1 MRKTLIFGVMVMI
14 IMLQVSNSFA
24 GATGETGTRTG
35 DRRGIGT
42 GRGTGRGMGRGMGRG
57 FGQGGQQQRGPSE
70 EEIKKMEEAMPAKAV
85 VEPNK
90 PRKLLVIDILG
101 QGAYRHSSIPYW
113 NKALEIM
120 GEKTGAFTAVV
131 SSDINMFSAENLAQ
145 FDAVCLNNSV
155 SLPLSPDKTP
165 ELCKALMDF
174 VKGGK
179 GIMAIHAGTDTF
191 YTGAYVWPEGSEML
205 GGKFSGHPW
214 TAGNTE
220 WAVKIDEPDNP
231 LMVPFKGEGF
241 KLIDEI
247 YRTEPPLYSR
257 DKQLVLMSL
266 DMSDETTKGRAQK
279 PTDADTG
286 ISWIKN
292 WGEGRV
298 FYCSL
303 GHVHDVTWT
312 APILEHYL
320 RGIQFALGDL
330 KVDATPK
337 GK

>member
-1 MRKTLIFGVMVMI
+1 MRKTLIFGVMFMIVMS
-14 IMLQVSNSFA
+14 QVSNSFA
-24 GATGETGTRTG
+24 AGAGN
-35 DRRGIGT
+35 RRG
-42 GRGTGRGMGRGMGRG
+42 GRRGGG
-57 FGQGGQQQRGPSE
+57 FGGFGGRGQQQRGPTD
-70 EEIKKMEEAMPAKAV
+70 EEIKKMEDAMPTKAV

-90 PRKLLVIDILG
+90 PRKLLVVDILG
-101 QGAYRHSSIPYW
+101 PRAFYHDCIPYW
-113 NKALEIM
+113 DKALEIM
-120 GEKTGAFTAVV
+120 GEKTGAFSVV
-131 SSDINMFSAENLAQ
+131 VTEDINMFSAENLAQ

-155 SLPLSPDKTP
+155 SLPLSPANTP
-165 ELCKALMDF
+165 ELCKSLMDF

-179 GIMAIHAGTDTF
+179 GIMAIHAGTDAF
-191 YTGAYVWPEGSEML
+191 YAQPNVWPEGSEML

-214 TAGNTE
+214 TAGRTE

-241 KLIDEI
+241 KLVDEI

-266 DMSDETTKGRAQK
+266 DMNDPTTKNRCEK

-292 WGEGRV
+292 WGKGRV

-337 GK
+337 GGAAPKEN